1 MKKSVISFIAV
12 MLVIIFLGVTAVTGV
27 YIPGGWT
34 MPFRDSGT
42 TEDAPATAVT
52 SEDGASNTETGT
64 TDTADPSTD
73 TADTTDGSADAAD
86 TTADTAADGT
96 ADATT
101 DTAADSSADSTAETG
116 GTAADLR
123 AIIPSVMDTENG
135 IRLGLDLV
143 GGSRIVYEAVLPEG
157 YDTGN
162 LSDDMQTA
170 QAMIRQR
177 LTSQGFTE
185 ATVALSGD
193 NRLTVEIPQITNPE
207 EAVQTLGTTAQLLF
221 MDIDGYNEY
230 IAALAEDETVDAADY
245 ALLTGSDVDSAS
257 AEYGQTSETS
267 PMQNYVQ
274 VTFTTDGRQKFADA
288 TQSVAA
294 RSTDNGG
301 DGYNQL
307 LIIMDGQ
314 IISAPYVSERIDSEN
329 CVITG
334 SFDQESAEQL
344 AGLIDAGQLPFSLT
358 QVELRSVGPQL
369 GADALQ
375 TSLLA
380 GAIGVLLVCL
390 FMLIVYRVP
399 GLVACLAL
407 GFYIVI
413 EALLF
418 SLFRINLSLPGI
430 AGIILSIGMA
440 VDANVVIFERI
451 KEELRAGKTV
461 KSAID
466 SGFKRAFTAI
476 FDSNLTTLIAAAVL
490 FFFGTG
496 TIVGFATTLGLG
508 VIISM
513 FTALTVTHFLLNRMV
528 DFRIRS
534 PRAYGLREKKR
545 EGGRFPVLKNSKI
558 FGGISVLLVA
568 TGLVA
573 LILLPFGKNLFN
585 LSIDFAGGT
594 EMEFNMHQTVTQ
606 DIQSDVSSLF
616 EETTGVTPSSVT
628 SSGDGNQDVL
638 IRSTS
643 ITSEQREA
651 VIAAMLEQYD
661 LNQETDILN
670 NNDVSASVGSDL
682 QRSAVLCAVL
692 AIVLMLLYIT
702 FRFELTSGLAA
713 VVCLVHDLL
722 IMLSV
727 YVWLQIPLDTN
738 FIAAALTILG
748 YSINASIIVFD
759 RVRENLRTA
768 RREPFE
774 EVAERS
780 IWQTMG
786 RTINTTLTTLFTIGM
801 VFILGVPSLKQFTLP
816 LIVGILAGAW
826 SSILLS
832 ASLWAFFRR
841 KFRKHKV

>member
-12 MLVIIFLGVTAVTGV
+12 MLIIIFLGVTAVTGV

-34 MPFRDSGT
+34 MPFRDTAAS
-42 TEDAPATAVT
+42 DTAVSDT
-52 SEDGASNTETGT
+52 ADTTG
-64 TDTADPSTD
+64 TDTAETD
-73 TADTTDGSADAAD
+73 TADTDAAETD
-86 TTADTAADGT
+86 TADTDTETADTADTET
-96 ADATT
+96 ADTDAANADTDATVV
-101 DTAADSSADSTAETG
+101 DSSEETDSAEQ
-116 GTAADLR
+116 AAAATELT
-123 AIIPSVMDTENG
+123 AIIPSVLDTDNG

-143 GGSRIVYEAVLPEG
+143 GGSRIVYEAVLPDG
-157 YDTGN
+157 YNMAD
-162 LSDDMQTA
+162 LADDMQTA

-185 ATVALSGD
+185 ATVSLSGD

-221 MDIDGYNEY
+221 MDWDGYNEY
-230 IAALAEDETVDAADY
+230 ATAYASDPTVDAAQY
-245 ALLTGSDVDSAS
+245 ALLTGSDIAGAS
-257 AEYGQTSETS
+257 AQYGATDTSG
-267 PMQNYVQ
+267 MQQNYVQ
-274 VTFTTDGRQKFADA
+274 VEFTSEGQQKFADA
-288 TQSVAA
+288 TESVAA
-294 RSTDNGG
+294 RT

-314 IISAPYVSERIDSEN
+314 IISAPNVSERIDSES

-334 SFDQESAEQL
+334 SFDQDSAQQL
-344 AGLIDAGQLPFSLT
+344 AGLIDAGQLPFSLR
-358 QVELRSVGPQL
+358 QAELRSVGPQL
-369 GADALQ
+369 GADAMSS
-375 TSLLA
+375 SLLA
-380 GAIGVLLVCL
+380 GVIGLILVCL
-390 FMLIVYRVP
+390 FMIVIYRVP
-399 GLVACLAL
+399 GFVACLAL

-413 EALLF
+413 EALVF
-418 SLFRINLSLPGI
+418 SIIRVNLSLPGI

-440 VDANVVIFERI
+440 VDANVIIFERI

-466 SGFKRAFTAI
+466 SGFKRAFAAI

-528 DFRIRS
+528 DFHIRS
-534 PRAYGLREKKR
+534 PKAYGLSEKKR
-545 EGGRFPVLKNSKI
+545 EGGRFPVIKNFKI

-606 DIQSDVSSLF
+606 EIQTEVSDLF

-628 SSGDGNQDVL
+628 SSGDANEQVL

-643 ITSEQREA
+643 IDSETRQQ
-651 VIAAMLEQYD
+651 VIDAMNEQYNLTDDD
-661 LNQETDILN
+661 LYGNE
-670 NNDVSASVGSDL
+670 DVSASVGSDL
-682 QRSAVLCAVL
+682 QKSAVLCAVL

-702 FRFELTSGLAA
+702 IRFELTSGLAA

-722 IMLSV
+722 VMLSVV
-727 YVWLQIPLDTN
+727 YVWLQIPLDSN

-774 EVAERS
+774 SVAERS
-780 IWQTMG
+780 VWQTMG

-832 ASLWAFFRR
+832 ASLWGFFRK
-841 KFRKHKV
+841 KFRKHRVK